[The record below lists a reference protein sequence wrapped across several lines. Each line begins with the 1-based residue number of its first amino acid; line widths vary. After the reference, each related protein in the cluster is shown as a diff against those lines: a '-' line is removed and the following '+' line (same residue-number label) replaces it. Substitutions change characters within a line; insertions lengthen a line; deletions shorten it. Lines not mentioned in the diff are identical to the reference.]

1 MAEGLRRKERL
12 VLSGSWGL
20 TVGSTFSHGELGAQ
34 PDSDSPS
41 LVVSGHP
48 GMHLVLNLELVTQ
61 MTSI

>member
-1 MAEGLRRKERL
+1 M
-12 VLSGSWGL
+12 LSGSWGL